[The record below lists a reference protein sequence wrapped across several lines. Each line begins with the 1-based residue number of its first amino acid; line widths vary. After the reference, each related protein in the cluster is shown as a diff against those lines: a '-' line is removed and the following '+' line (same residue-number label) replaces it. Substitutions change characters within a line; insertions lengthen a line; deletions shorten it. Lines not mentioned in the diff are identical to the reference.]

1 MKTVPNIKSAKKRV
15 KVNATKALRN
25 QMLKNALRTE
35 LKKFDAAIAE
45 GDEQARKA
53 ALARVCKCVDQA
65 AAKGILHKN
74 KASRA
79 KSRLTKKA
87 AV

>member
-1 MKTVPNIKSAKKRV
+1 MPNIKSAKKRV

-45 GDEQARKA
+45 GDEQARKV

-74 KASRA
+74 KAARA

>member
-1 MKTVPNIKSAKKRV
+1 MPNIKSEKKRV
-15 KVNATKALRN
+15 KVNATKELQN
-25 QMLKNALRTE
+25 QMVKNAMRTE
-35 LKKFDAAIAE
+35 LKNFDAVVAD

-53 ALARVCKCVDQA
+53 ALARVTKCVDKA

-74 KASRA
+74 TAART
-79 KSRLTKKA
+79 KSRLAKKA

>member
-1 MKTVPNIKSAKKRV
+1 MPNIKSAKKRV
-15 KVNATKALRN
+15 KVNATKALQN
-25 QMLKNALRTE
+25 PMVKNAMRTE
-35 LKKFDAAIAE
+35 LKKFDAVVAD

-53 ALARVCKCVDQA
+53 ALARVTKCVDKA

-74 KASRA
+74 TAART
-79 KSRLTKKA
+79 KSRLAKKA